1 MNFGTSKQQSQAY
14 SGLRGTSSQ
23 DYAQDQT
30 VQAGNIL
37 TNQAN
42 EILRNPMQFRGLSG
56 SQLLPG
62 GRYGLGSNADTAV
75 DELGRQMFSR
85 TSADMAGRGYVSPE
99 NQAGVAGSAMQS
111 VLPQLIPNI
120 QQWQQAQFQAPL
132 SLGQY
137 AMLVAQQPANFW
149 NQALGAQSQ
158 SSGNQFSFGFNPT
171 GAGSTGASGGGSGLG
186 MFLA

>member
-1 MNFGTSKQQSQAY
+1 MNYSQSKQQADAY
-14 SGLRGTSSQ
+14 SGLRGTDAQ
-23 DYAQDQT
+23 DYSKEQT
-30 VQAGNIL
+30 VQAGNVL

-42 EILRNPMQFRGLSG
+42 QILQNPLQWRGMG
-56 SQLLPG
+56 GAQLLPG
-62 GRYGLGSNADTAV
+62 GRYGLGSNADSAV

-137 AMLVAQQPANFW
+137 AMQVAGQPANFW
-149 NQALGAQSQ
+149 NQTLGAQSQ
-158 SSGNQFSFGFNPT
+158 SKSNQFSFGFNPT
-171 GAGSTGASGGGSGLG
+171 EALGSNKAGSGMG
-186 MFLA
+186 MFLG